1 MSKPM
6 WKLIYVTL
14 KQIIEQDDTRAGK
27 IFDRFIQGL
36 IVLSLVSFLIETLPD
51 LNAKIRQLFELFEA
65 VSVGIFTIEYVL
77 RISVA
82 TSRAR
87 YIFSFYGL
95 IDLAAILPFYVA
107 TGLDFR
113 SLRAFRLLRLFRA
126 AKLLRYGKAIK
137 RFHRAFTIVKEE
149 LILFACVTMIILYL
163 SAVGVYYF
171 ENAAQP
177 EAFSSVFDGL
187 WWSVVTLTTVG
198 YGDVY
203 PITVGGRVFTFVV
216 LMVGFGLVAVPTG
229 LLASALS
236 KAREEETTDME
247 MTLAEHAKNAKG
259 RRD

>member
-1 MSKPM
+1 MNRPK
-6 WKLIYVTL
+6 WKLLYVTL
-14 KQIIEQDDTRAGK
+14 KPIIEQDDTRAGK
-27 IFDRFIQGL
+27 IFDRFIHGL
-36 IVLSLVSFLIETLPD
+36 IVLSLLSFLIETLPD
-51 LNAKIRQLFELFEA
+51 LPAKVRQFFGIFEA

-77 RISVA
+77 RIFVA
-82 TSRAR
+82 TSRRR
-87 YIFSFYGL
+87 YFFSFYGL

-107 TGLDFR
+107 SGLDLR

-126 AKLLRYGKAIK
+126 VKLLRYGKAIK

-149 LILFACVTMIILYL
+149 LLLFASVTMIILYL

-216 LMVGFGLVAVPTG
+216 LIVGFGLVAVPTG
-229 LLASALS
+229 LLASALT
-236 KAREEETTDME
+236 KAREEEANSE
-247 MTLAEHAKNAKG
+247 EAS
-259 RRD
+259 